1 MIQIDIKQFEQLLPF
16 VAAASEAVFDNMQP
30 SFESHY
36 DDLVA
41 TVVGADAEQAVCT
54 EDSPLQ
60 RYSRD
65 YVMLATFLDR
75 LHSQDIIM
83 TDNGFGVVSN
93 DNIAPAS
100 QARVDTMEREL
111 AYRRDYALHNVI
123 NRLRQV
129 EGWADS
135 LQAFNT
141 IRSFVWS
148 PYILNKFCGIPGKLT
163 VDDLAAHKG
172 EIDTA
177 ETFLRKQLSDAQIDQ
192 LLDEERRAT
201 FVTSSHRVAIMRIL
215 DFIGCHVTKNDDSI
229 DLRARDRF
237 FESLLRLIE
246 DNIDDFTK
254 YRDSTAY
261 KANHMQEY
269 ENKLDDTAFFFAG

>member
-1 MIQIDIKQFEQLLPF
+1 MIQIEINQFEQLLPF
-16 VAAASEAVFDNMQP
+16 VAAASEDVFTKMQP
-30 SFESHY
+30 SFESHFE
-36 DDLVA
+36 DLVA
-41 TVVGADAEQAVCT
+41 TVVGSDAEQAVST

-60 RYSRD
+60 RHTRD
-65 YVMLATFLDR
+65 YVILATFIDS
-75 LHSQDIIM
+75 LHSHDIIM

-100 QARVDTMEREL
+100 QARVDAMEREL

-135 LQAFNT
+135 LQAYNT

-148 PYILNKFCGIPGKLT
+148 PYILNKFCGLSGKLT
-163 VDDLAAHKG
+163 FDDLVAHKG
-172 EIDTA
+172 EIDNA
-177 ETFLRKQLSDAQIDQ
+177 EAFLRKQLSDAQIDQ
-192 LLDEERRAT
+192 LLEEERKAKFT
-201 FVTSSHRVAIMRIL
+201 TSSHRVAIMRIY
-215 DFIGCHVTKNDDSI
+215 DFIGCHITQNGDFI
-229 DLRARDRF
+229 DLKARDGL

-246 DNIDDFTK
+246 ENIDDFAK

-269 ENKLDDTAFFFAG
+269 ENKADDTTFFFAG

>member
-1 MIQIDIKQFEQLLPF
+1 
-16 VAAASEAVFDNMQP
+16 
-30 SFESHY
+30 
-36 DDLVA
+36 
-41 TVVGADAEQAVCT
+41 
-54 EDSPLQ
+54 
-60 RYSRD
+60 
-65 YVMLATFLDR
+65 
-75 LHSQDIIM
+75 M

-100 QARVDTMEREL
+100 QARVDAMEREL
-111 AYRRDYALHNVI
+111 TYRRDYALHNVI

-148 PYILNKFCGIPGKLT
+148 PYILNKFCGVPGKLT
-163 VDDLAAHKG
+163 FDDLVAHKG
-172 EIDTA
+172 EIGAA
-177 ETFLRKQLSDAQIDQ
+177 ETFLRKQLSDAQTDQ
-192 LLDEERRAT
+192 LLEEERRAK
-201 FVTSSHRVAIMRIL
+201 FPQSSHRAAIMRIY
-215 DFIGCHVTKNDDSI
+215 DFIGCHITKNGDST

-246 DNIDDFTK
+246 DNIDDFAK

-261 KANHMQEY
+261 GANHMQAY
-269 ENKLDDTAFFFAG
+269 ENKSDDTAFFFA

>member
-16 VAAASEAVFDNMQP
+16 VAAASEDVFTKMLP
-30 SFESHY
+30 SFECHY

-60 RYSRD
+60 RYTRD
-65 YVMLATFLDR
+65 YVILATFLDG
-75 LHSQDIIM
+75 LHSHDIIM

-100 QARVDTMEREL
+100 QARVDALEREL
-111 AYRRDYALHNVI
+111 AYKRDYTLHNVI

-163 VDDLAAHKG
+163 FDDLVSHKG

-177 ETFLRKQLSDAQIDQ
+177 ETFLRKQFSDAQIDQ
-192 LLDEERRAT
+192 LLEEERKAK
-201 FVTSSHRVAIMRIL
+201 FPLSSHRVAIMRIY
-215 DFIGCHVTKNDDSI
+215 DFIGCHITKNGDSI
-229 DLRARDRF
+229 DLRARDRL
-237 FESLLRLIE
+237 FESLLRLIDE
-246 DNIDDFTK
+246 NIDDFAK

-261 KANHMQEY
+261 TANHMQAY
-269 ENKLDDTAFFFAG
+269 ENNADDTTFFFVG